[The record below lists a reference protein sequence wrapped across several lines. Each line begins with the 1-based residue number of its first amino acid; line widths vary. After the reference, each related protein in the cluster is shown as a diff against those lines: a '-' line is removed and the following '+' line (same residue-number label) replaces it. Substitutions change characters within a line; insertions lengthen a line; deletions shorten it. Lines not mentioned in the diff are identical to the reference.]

1 MVVGAKAYGCSNWRN
16 GCRFVVW
23 KTMAQKEITPGIVQ
37 QLLKD
42 QITDEITG
50 FTSKAGKLFN
60 AKLKVVGGEVKF
72 EFGN

>member
-1 MVVGAKAYGCSNWRN
+1 
-16 GCRFVVW
+16 
-23 KTMAQKEITPGIVQ
+23 MAQKEITPGIVQ